1 MKILRLSV
9 KDEQNI
15 KIEFDN
21 DQILFLSHDIVLKN
35 GLRKNDEISEDLF
48 HLLIVENKKYF
59 IKKKSFSFL
68 SRRAHSAFELKQ
80 KLRKKNYNEELI
92 DQVLEELNEKKYLN
106 DEDFAAKYVE
116 EKQRLKKV
124 GKNRLKSDLIKKGI
138 HYKIIDKVLNDEFS
152 ETEMLENAFIIASK
166 KYISLSKTE
175 SEESII
181 KLKIS
186 RYLFSKGYDFETIRD
201 VIKKILNQ
209 DLDY

>member
-106 DEDFAAKYVE
+106 DEGFAAKYVE